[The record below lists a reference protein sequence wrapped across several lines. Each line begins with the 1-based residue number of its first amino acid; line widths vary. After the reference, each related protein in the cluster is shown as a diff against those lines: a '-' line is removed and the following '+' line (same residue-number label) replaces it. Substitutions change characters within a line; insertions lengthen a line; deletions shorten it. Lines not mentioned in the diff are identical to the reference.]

1 MTARSDDSATR
12 DVHSWPRLSPPSGVV
27 PSSAAVAPA
36 APASGCFILPPYLL
50 ERLASADDPAVA
62 LAGSRTLAVQAT
74 LRGIRATRSARS
86 SGTAAGRPP
95 HGFIPDTLLR
105 RIPTEVRP
113 DQPAPGAPSPI
124 TARRSIYDAGHRA
137 QLPGVLRRREGQP
150 PHVDESVNEAYDGLG
165 ATWRLLLEVYQ
176 RDSLDG
182 RGLPLRASVHFERDY
197 DNAFWDGEQMVFGD
211 GDGVLF
217 RSFTDA
223 PDVIG
228 HELAHGL
235 TQYTAG
241 LVYVGQSGA
250 LNESISDVFGVLTT
264 QYLRQQL
271 AGDADWLVGA
281 GLFTERVHG
290 VALRS
295 MKAPGTA
302 YDDPTLGKDPQP
314 AHFAKYVKLPHDEAH
329 DNGGVHINSGIPNHA
344 FYLVATQLGG
354 FAWERAGQIWFDTL
368 TRGGLPKDA
377 NFVDFAT
384 ATVTA
389 ARQRYGADGP
399 EAESVAQA
407 WSQVGVP
414 VAQPTQ
420 PDTGSAPSP
429 NPPDRLNPPDSSGP
443 PDSSNPPDRNH
454 G

>member
-1 MTARSDDSATR
+1 MTARPDHTPGDVGDFPRPPFGVGPLPPRSA
-12 DVHSWPRLSPPSGVV
+12 GM
-27 PSSAAVAPA
+27 APA
-36 APASGCFILPPYLL
+36 PGCFILPPYLL
-50 ERLASADDPAVA
+50 ERLAGADNPAVA

-86 SGTAAGRPP
+86 SGPAGGRQT
-95 HGFIPDTLLR
+95 HGFIPDTMLR
-105 RIPTEVRP
+105 RIPTHVRP
-113 DQPAPGAPSPI
+113 PEPARAAPAPV
-124 TARRSIYDAGHRA
+124 TARRSIYDAGHRS
-137 QLPGVLRRREGQP
+137 QLPGALRRREEQP
-150 PHVDESVNEAYDGLG
+150 PHPDESVNEAYDGLG

-182 RGLPLRASVHFERDY
+182 RGLPLLASVHFERDY
-197 DNAFWDGEQMVFGD
+197 DNAFWDGQQMVFGD

-264 QYLRQQL
+264 QYLRQQR
-271 AGDADWLVGA
+271 ADEADWLVGA
-281 GLFTERVHG
+281 GLFTERVQG

-314 AHFAKYVKLPHDEAH
+314 AHFADYVKLAHDEAH
-329 DNGGVHINSGIPNHA
+329 DNGGVHINSGIPNHT
-344 FYLVATQLGG
+344 FYLVATSLGG
-354 FAWERAGQIWFDTL
+354 FAWERAGQIWFDAL
-368 TRGGLPKDA
+368 TKGGLPKDA
-377 NFVDFAT
+377 SFADFAT
-384 ATVTA
+384 ATLAA
-389 ARQRYGADGP
+389 ARDRYGASSP
-399 EAESVAQA
+399 EAEAVAGGWAKVGLPVAAPNQPDA
-407 WSQVGVP
+407 GTAGQTGVP
-414 VAQPTQ
+414 Q
-420 PDTGSAPSP
+420 TGLASSSHSS
-429 NPPDRLNPPDSSGP
+429 DRDHL
-443 PDSSNPPDRNH
+443 
-454 G
+454 